1 MVNKKGVSPIISTVL
16 LVAFVIVISVMVL
29 AWIRSGIEAQQERA
43 TEQITSATECYLA
56 DISIPPA
63 SEKGVCKV
71 NDNQI
76 KLVVDN
82 DGKKEILKLTVRIL
96 YGQEI
101 EVSEE
106 DLTTDPLETFNR
118 KILTRT
124 LSTSGKTAAD
134 ITSIEIIPHIIE
146 GTCPDNSER
155 FKPSTTGL
163 LLC

>member
-1 MVNKKGVSPIISTVL
+1 MTNRRGVSPIIATVL

-29 AWIRSGIEAQQERA
+29 AWIRSGIEAQQEKA
-43 TEQITSATECYLA
+43 TEQITSATECYSTE
-56 DISIPPA
+56 ISIPSA
-63 SEKGVCKV
+63 SDKGVCKI

-76 KLVVDN
+76 KIVVDN
-82 DGKKEILKLTVRIL
+82 DGKKEVLKLTVRIL
-96 YGQEI
+96 YGQEA
-101 EVSEE
+101 EVFEE

-118 KILTRT
+118 KIITRT

-134 ITSIEIIPHIIE
+134 ITSIEIIPHIVE

-163 LLC
+163 LTC